1 MSTSGDA
8 LPHVS
13 DGVLPPHVEQ
23 QRTRVSVDPDAPRYT
38 NTVEYAGAY
47 FANGVDNSFSIE
59 RFKRDFR
66 IEVQSMNEE
75 EIVFDLIGID
85 AALANAFRRIL
96 ISDVPTMAID
106 RVFVLNNTSML
117 EDEVLAHRLGL
128 IPIRADPR
136 FFTELTAEDDADEHN
151 VIAFRLQVQCYRQ
164 SPGEPAPE
172 GAAPGTSSA
181 EDGGVIHNARVLSGQ
196 LQWIPQGE
204 QEERFRDAP
213 IASVNDDILIAK
225 LRPGQEIELEV
236 WCFKGQGKTHAK
248 WSPVATASYRL
259 LPEIS
264 VVGGAAAAEAA
275 DAAAAAAR
283 PAGGFDAEERGAKS
297 GTASR
302 PRPCSMKRE
311 CVRVP
316 GWDGAVKLSRVRD
329 HFIFSIETT
338 GAMPPEQLFQEAV
351 KLLMRK
357 VADLG
362 VLLKDATA
370 GQANMSS
377 AA

>member
-1 MSTSGDA
+1 MRQWPSAMSTSGDA

-204 QEERFRDAP
+204 QAERFRDEP
-213 IASVNDDILIAK
+213 IRPVHEASWW
-225 LRPGQEIELEV
+225 RSCGR
-236 WCFKGQGKTHAK
+236 GRR
-248 WSPVATASYRL
+248 SSSR
-259 LPEIS
+259 
-264 VVGGAAAAEAA
+264 
-275 DAAAAAAR
+275 
-283 PAGGFDAEERGAKS
+283 RGAKRASARRTLS
-297 GTASR
+297 GRRSAPPPTGCCPRLRSR
-302 PRPCSMKRE
+302 
-311 CVRVP
+311 
-316 GWDGAVKLSRVRD
+316 SR
-329 HFIFSIETT
+329 
-338 GAMPPEQLFQEAV
+338 
-351 KLLMRK
+351 
-357 VADLG
+357 
-362 VLLKDATA
+362 
-370 GQANMSS
+370 
-377 AA
+377 